1 MVFFP
6 RRLCN
11 VPYNTVENLYNH
23 TMERECSWGFNL
35 DSVPLTCALYD
46 QKILPFWM
54 ILPRDWI
61 RVSQIPS
68 AMEGFLVNEQSQHWW
83 LACTSRFPMLF
94 VSVTWC
100 TLSLLASHFWL
111 FHVPSGNP
119 ASSEHMRLS
128 ASARSGDWHTCQA
141 AVSRRSKA
149 PWVTKT
155 SLQAEPRRAPAP
167 ALPLLAG
174 TEADL
179 LSVTKRN
186 IGFQKMSV
194 HVITPPWQLEH
205 V

>member
-1 MVFFP
+1 MIKKF
-6 RRLCN
+6 
-11 VPYNTVENLYNH
+11 Y
-23 TMERECSWGFNL
+23 
-35 DSVPLTCALYD
+35 
-46 QKILPFWM
+46 PFEW
-54 ILPRDWI
+54 
-61 RVSQIPS
+61 
-68 AMEGFLVNEQSQHWW
+68 F
-83 LACTSRFPMLF
+83 CTEIEYEFHRFPVPWRGSSSTSNPSTDDWPAPLEF
-94 VSVTWC
+94 QCSLCQCYLVYPESVWPPTFDFFMY
-100 TLSLLASHFWL
+100 LLETQPL
-111 FHVPSGNP
+111 QNTSGCQP
-119 ASSEHMRLS
+119 LPDQEVGTH
-128 ASARSGDWHTCQA
+128 CQA

-155 SLQAEPRRAPAP
+155 SLRAEPRRAPAP